1 MLPTNNNHRL
11 ISNSF
16 STYSID
22 TSRAYENY
30 LTHWTEWKNNRI
42 QEEQRDIAFQRLVSC
57 LQNQETNLDLS
68 ELGLT
73 TLPEIPPGI
82 KSINISKN
90 NLSLI
95 SPLPASLT
103 QLNVSYNRLI
113 ELPALPQGLKL
124 LNASHNQLITLPTL
138 PISLKE
144 LHVSNNQL
152 CSLPVLPELLE
163 TLDVSCNGLAVLP
176 PLPFSL
182 QEISAIGNLLS
193 ELPPLPHNIH
203 SIWAIDNMLTDIPY
217 LPENL
222 RNGYFDINQISHIP
236 ESILNLRNECS
247 IDISDNP
254 LSSHALQSLQRL
266 TSSPDY
272 HGPQIYFSMSDGQQ
286 NTLHRPLADAVTAW
300 FPENKQS
307 DVSQIWHAFEHEEHA
322 NTFSAFLDRL
332 SDTVSARNT
341 SGFREQVAAWLEK
354 LSASAELR
362 QQSFAVAADA
372 TESCEDRVALTW
384 NNLRKTLL
392 VHQASE
398 GLFDNDTGALLSLGR
413 EMFRLEILEDIA
425 RDKVRTL
432 HFVDEIEVYLA
443 FQTMLAEKLQLST
456 AVKEMRFYG
465 VSGVTANDLRTAEA
479 MVRSREEN
487 EFKDW
492 FSLWG
497 PWHAVLKRTE
507 ADRWALA
514 EEQKYEMLENEYPQ
528 RVADRLKASGLSGD
542 ADAEREAGAQV
553 MRETE
558 QQIYR
563 QLTDEVLALRLPENG
578 SQLHHS

>member
-1 MLPTNNNHRL
+1 MLPINNNFSL
-11 ISNSF
+11 PQNSF
-16 STYSID
+16 YNTISGTYADYFSAWD
-22 TSRAYENY
+22 KWEKQALPGEERDEAVSRLKEC
-30 LTHWTEWKNNRI
+30 LINNSD
-42 QEEQRDIAFQRLVSC
+42 ELRLDR
-57 LQNQETNLDLS
+57 L
-68 ELGLT
+68 
-73 TLPEIPPGI
+73 
-82 KSINISKN
+82 
-90 NLSLI
+90 NLSSL
-95 SPLPASLT
+95 PDNLPAQITL
-103 QLNVSYNRLI
+103 LNVSYNQLTNLP
-113 ELPALPQGLKL
+113 ELPVTLKKLYSASNKLSELPVLPPALESLQVQHNELENLPALPDSL
-124 LNASHNQLITLPTL
+124 LTMN
-138 PISLKE
+138 ISYNE
-144 LHVSNNQL
+144 IV
-152 CSLPVLPELLE
+152 SLPSLPQALK
-163 TLDVSCNGLAVLP
+163 
-176 PLPFSL
+176 
-182 QEISAIGNLLS
+182 NLRATRNFLT
-193 ELPPLPHNIH
+193 ELPAFSEGNNPVVR
-203 SIWAIDNMLTDIPY
+203 
-217 LPENL
+217 E
-222 RNGYFDINQISHIP
+222 YFFDRNQISHIP

-247 IDISDNP
+247 IHISDNP
-254 LSSHALQSLQRL
+254 LSSHALQALQRL

-272 HGPQIYFSMSDGQQ
+272 HGPRIYFSMSDGQQ

-307 DVSQIWHAFEHEEHA
+307 DVSQTWHAFEHEEHA

-479 MVRSREEN
+479 TVRSREEN
-487 EFKDW
+487 EFTDW

-507 ADRWALA
+507 ADRWAQA
-514 EEQKYEMLENEYPQ
+514 EEQKYEMLENEYSQ

-563 QLTDEVLALRLPENG
+563 QLTDEVLALRLSENG

>member
-1 MLPTNNNHRL
+1 MLPINNNFSL
-11 ISNSF
+11 PQNSF
-16 STYSID
+16 YNTISGTYADYFSAWD
-22 TSRAYENY
+22 KWEKQALPGEERDEAVSRLKEC
-30 LTHWTEWKNNRI
+30 LINNSD
-42 QEEQRDIAFQRLVSC
+42 ELRLDR
-57 LQNQETNLDLS
+57 L
-68 ELGLT
+68 
-73 TLPEIPPGI
+73 
-82 KSINISKN
+82 
-90 NLSLI
+90 NLSSL
-95 SPLPASLT
+95 PDNLPAQITL
-103 QLNVSYNRLI
+103 LNVSYNQLTNLP
-113 ELPALPQGLKL
+113 ELPVTLKKLYSASNKLSELPVLPPALESLQVQHNELENLPALPDSL
-124 LNASHNQLITLPTL
+124 LTMN
-138 PISLKE
+138 ISYNE
-144 LHVSNNQL
+144 IV
-152 CSLPVLPELLE
+152 SLPSLPQALK
-163 TLDVSCNGLAVLP
+163 
-176 PLPFSL
+176 
-182 QEISAIGNLLS
+182 NLRATRNFLT
-193 ELPPLPHNIH
+193 ELPAFSEGNNPVVR
-203 SIWAIDNMLTDIPY
+203 
-217 LPENL
+217 E
-222 RNGYFDINQISHIP
+222 YFFDRNQISHIP

-247 IDISDNP
+247 IHISDNP
-254 LSSHALQSLQRL
+254 LSSHALQALQRL

-272 HGPQIYFSMSDGQQ
+272 HGPRIYFSMSDGQQ

-487 EFKDW
+487 EFTDW

-507 ADRWALA
+507 ADRWAQA
-514 EEQKYEMLENEYPQ
+514 EEQKYEMLENEYSQ

-563 QLTDEVLALRLPENG
+563 QLTDEVLALRLSENG
-578 SQLHHS
+578 SNHIA

>member
-1 MLPTNNNHRL
+1 MLPINNNFSL
-11 ISNSF
+11 PQNSF
-16 STYSID
+16 YNTISGTYADYFSAWD
-22 TSRAYENY
+22 KWEKQALPGEERDEAVSRLKEC
-30 LTHWTEWKNNRI
+30 LINNSD
-42 QEEQRDIAFQRLVSC
+42 ELRLDR
-57 LQNQETNLDLS
+57 L
-68 ELGLT
+68 
-73 TLPEIPPGI
+73 
-82 KSINISKN
+82 
-90 NLSLI
+90 NLSSL
-95 SPLPASLT
+95 PDNLPAQITL
-103 QLNVSYNRLI
+103 LNVSYNQLTNLP
-113 ELPALPQGLKL
+113 ELPVTLKKLYSASNKLSELPVLPPALESLQVQHNELENLPALPDSL
-124 LNASHNQLITLPTL
+124 LTMN
-138 PISLKE
+138 ISYNE
-144 LHVSNNQL
+144 IV
-152 CSLPVLPELLE
+152 SLPSLPQALK
-163 TLDVSCNGLAVLP
+163 
-176 PLPFSL
+176 
-182 QEISAIGNLLS
+182 NLRATRNFLT
-193 ELPPLPHNIH
+193 ELPAFSEGNNPVVR
-203 SIWAIDNMLTDIPY
+203 
-217 LPENL
+217 E
-222 RNGYFDINQISHIP
+222 YFFDRNQISHIP

-247 IDISDNP
+247 IHISDNP
-254 LSSHALQSLQRL
+254 LSSHALQALQRL

-507 ADRWALA
+507 ADRWAQA

-563 QLTDEVLALRLPENG
+563 QLTDEVLALRLSENG

>member
-1 MLPTNNNHRL
+1 MLPINNNFSL
-11 ISNSF
+11 PQNSF
-16 STYSID
+16 YNTISGTYADYFSAWD
-22 TSRAYENY
+22 KWEKQALPGEERDEAVSRLKEC
-30 LTHWTEWKNNRI
+30 LINNSD
-42 QEEQRDIAFQRLVSC
+42 ELRLDR
-57 LQNQETNLDLS
+57 L
-68 ELGLT
+68 
-73 TLPEIPPGI
+73 
-82 KSINISKN
+82 
-90 NLSLI
+90 NLSSL
-95 SPLPASLT
+95 PDNLPAQITL
-103 QLNVSYNRLI
+103 LNVSYNQLTNLP
-113 ELPALPQGLKL
+113 ELPVTLKKLYSASNKLSELPVLPPALESLQVQHNELENLPALPDSL
-124 LNASHNQLITLPTL
+124 LTMN
-138 PISLKE
+138 ISYNE
-144 LHVSNNQL
+144 IV
-152 CSLPVLPELLE
+152 SLPSLPQALK
-163 TLDVSCNGLAVLP
+163 
-176 PLPFSL
+176 
-182 QEISAIGNLLS
+182 NLRATRNFLT
-193 ELPPLPHNIH
+193 ELPAFSEGNNPVVR
-203 SIWAIDNMLTDIPY
+203 
-217 LPENL
+217 E
-222 RNGYFDINQISHIP
+222 YFFDRNQISHIP

-247 IDISDNP
+247 IHISDNP
-254 LSSHALQSLQRL
+254 LSSHALQALQRL

-272 HGPQIYFSMSDGQQ
+272 HGPRIYFSMSDGQQ

-443 FQTMLAEKLQLST
+443 FQTMLAEKLQLFT

-479 MVRSREEN
+479 TVRSREEN
-487 EFKDW
+487 EFTDW

>member
-1 MLPTNNNHRL
+1 MNNNFSL
-11 ISNSF
+11 PQNSF
-16 STYSID
+16 YNTISGTYADYFSAWD
-22 TSRAYENY
+22 KWEKQALPGEERDEAVSRLKEC
-30 LTHWTEWKNNRI
+30 LINNSD
-42 QEEQRDIAFQRLVSC
+42 ELRLDR
-57 LQNQETNLDLS
+57 L
-68 ELGLT
+68 
-73 TLPEIPPGI
+73 
-82 KSINISKN
+82 
-90 NLSLI
+90 NLSSL
-95 SPLPASLT
+95 PDNLPAQITL
-103 QLNVSYNRLI
+103 LNVSYNQLTNLP
-113 ELPALPQGLKL
+113 ELPVTLKKLYSASNKLSELPVLPPALESLQVQHNELENLPALPDSL
-124 LNASHNQLITLPTL
+124 LTMN
-138 PISLKE
+138 ISYNE
-144 LHVSNNQL
+144 IV
-152 CSLPVLPELLE
+152 SLPSLPQALK
-163 TLDVSCNGLAVLP
+163 
-176 PLPFSL
+176 
-182 QEISAIGNLLS
+182 NLRATRNFLT
-193 ELPPLPHNIH
+193 ELPAFSEGNNPVVR
-203 SIWAIDNMLTDIPY
+203 
-217 LPENL
+217 E
-222 RNGYFDINQISHIP
+222 YFFDRNQISHIP

-247 IDISDNP
+247 IHISDNP

-487 EFKDW
+487 EFTDW

-507 ADRWALA
+507 ADRWAQA
-514 EEQKYEMLENEYPQ
+514 EEQKYEMLENEYSQ
-528 RVADRLKASGLSGD
+528 RVADRLKA
-542 ADAEREAGAQV
+542 
-553 MRETE
+553 
-558 QQIYR
+558 
-563 QLTDEVLALRLPENG
+563 
-578 SQLHHS
+578 

>member
-1 MLPTNNNHRL
+1 MLPINNNFSL
-11 ISNSF
+11 PQNSF
-16 STYSID
+16 YNTISGTYADYFSAWD
-22 TSRAYENY
+22 KWEKQALPGEERDEAVSRLKEC
-30 LTHWTEWKNNRI
+30 LINNSD
-42 QEEQRDIAFQRLVSC
+42 ELRLDR
-57 LQNQETNLDLS
+57 L
-68 ELGLT
+68 
-73 TLPEIPPGI
+73 
-82 KSINISKN
+82 
-90 NLSLI
+90 NLSSL
-95 SPLPASLT
+95 PDNLPAQITL
-103 QLNVSYNRLI
+103 LNVSYNQLTNLP
-113 ELPALPQGLKL
+113 ELPVTLKKLYSASNKLSELPVLPPALESLQVQHNELENLPALPDSL
-124 LNASHNQLITLPTL
+124 LTMN
-138 PISLKE
+138 ISYNE
-144 LHVSNNQL
+144 IV
-152 CSLPVLPELLE
+152 SLPSLPQALK
-163 TLDVSCNGLAVLP
+163 
-176 PLPFSL
+176 
-182 QEISAIGNLLS
+182 NLRATRNFLT
-193 ELPPLPHNIH
+193 ELPAFSEGNNPVVR
-203 SIWAIDNMLTDIPY
+203 
-217 LPENL
+217 E
-222 RNGYFDINQISHIP
+222 YFFDRNQISHIP

-247 IDISDNP
+247 IHISDNP
-254 LSSHALQSLQRL
+254 LSSHALQALQRL

-354 LSASAELR
+354 LSTSAELR

>member
-1 MLPTNNNHRL
+1 MLPINNNFSL
-11 ISNSF
+11 PQNSF
-16 STYSID
+16 YNTISGTYADYFSAWD
-22 TSRAYENY
+22 KWEKQALPGEERDEAVSRLKEC
-30 LTHWTEWKNNRI
+30 LINNSD
-42 QEEQRDIAFQRLVSC
+42 ELRLDR
-57 LQNQETNLDLS
+57 L
-68 ELGLT
+68 
-73 TLPEIPPGI
+73 
-82 KSINISKN
+82 
-90 NLSLI
+90 NLSSL
-95 SPLPASLT
+95 PDNLPAQITL
-103 QLNVSYNRLI
+103 LNVSYNQLTNLP
-113 ELPALPQGLKL
+113 ELPVTLKKLYSASNKLSELPVLPPALESLQVQHNELENLPALPDSL
-124 LNASHNQLITLPTL
+124 LTMN
-138 PISLKE
+138 ISYNE
-144 LHVSNNQL
+144 IV
-152 CSLPVLPELLE
+152 SLPSLPQALKNLR
-163 TLDVSCNGLAVLP
+163 
-176 PLPFSL
+176 
-182 QEISAIGNLLS
+182 AIRNFLT
-193 ELPPLPHNIH
+193 ELPAFSEGNNPVVR
-203 SIWAIDNMLTDIPY
+203 
-217 LPENL
+217 E
-222 RNGYFDINQISHIP
+222 YFFDRNQISHIP

-247 IDISDNP
+247 IHISDNP
-254 LSSHALQSLQRL
+254 LSSHALQALQRL

-272 HGPQIYFSMSDGQQ
+272 HGPRIYFSMSDGQQ

-507 ADRWALA
+507 ADRWAQA

-558 QQIYR
+558 QLIYR
-563 QLTDEVLALRLPENG
+563 QLTDEVLALRLSENG

>member
-1 MLPTNNNHRL
+1 MLPINNNFSL
-11 ISNSF
+11 PQNSF
-16 STYSID
+16 YNTISGTYADYFSAWD
-22 TSRAYENY
+22 KWEKQALPGEERDEAVSRLKEC
-30 LTHWTEWKNNRI
+30 LINNSD
-42 QEEQRDIAFQRLVSC
+42 ELRLDR
-57 LQNQETNLDLS
+57 L
-68 ELGLT
+68 
-73 TLPEIPPGI
+73 
-82 KSINISKN
+82 
-90 NLSLI
+90 NLSSL
-95 SPLPASLT
+95 PDNLPAQITL
-103 QLNVSYNRLI
+103 LNVSYNQLTNLP
-113 ELPALPQGLKL
+113 ELPVTLKKLYSASNKLSELPVLPPALESLQVQHNELENLPALPDSL
-124 LNASHNQLITLPTL
+124 LTMN
-138 PISLKE
+138 ISYNE
-144 LHVSNNQL
+144 IV
-152 CSLPVLPELLE
+152 SLPSLPQALK
-163 TLDVSCNGLAVLP
+163 
-176 PLPFSL
+176 
-182 QEISAIGNLLS
+182 NLRATRNFLT
-193 ELPPLPHNIH
+193 ELPAFSEGNNPVVR
-203 SIWAIDNMLTDIPY
+203 
-217 LPENL
+217 E
-222 RNGYFDINQISHIP
+222 YFFDRNQISHIP

-247 IDISDNP
+247 IHISDNP
-254 LSSHALQSLQRL
+254 LSSHALQALQRL

-272 HGPQIYFSMSDGQQ
+272 HGPRIYFSMSDGQQ

-487 EFKDW
+487 EFTDW

-563 QLTDEVLALRLPENG
+563 QLTDEVLALRLSENG

>member
-1 MLPTNNNHRL
+1 MKPINNHSFFRSLCGLSCISRL
-11 ISNSF
+11 SVEEQCTRDYHRIWDDWAREG
-16 STYSID
+16 T
-22 TSRAYENY
+22 T
-30 LTHWTEWKNNRI
+30 TENRI
-42 QEEQRDIAFQRLVSC
+42 QAVRLLKIC
-57 LQNQETNLDLS
+57 LDTREPVL
-68 ELGLT
+68 
-73 TLPEIPPGI
+73 
-82 KSINISKN
+82 
-90 NLSLI
+90 NLSLLKLRSLPPLPLHI
-95 SPLPASLT
+95 RELNISNNELISLPENSPLLT
-103 QLNVSYNRLI
+103 ELHVNGNNLNI
-113 ELPALPQGLKL
+113 
-124 LNASHNQLITLPTL
+124 LPTL
-138 PISLKE
+138 PSQLIKLNISFNRNLSC
-144 LHVSNNQL
+144 LP
-152 CSLPVLPELLE
+152 SLPPYLQSLSARFNSLETLPELPSTLTILRIEGNRLTVLPELPHRLQE
-163 TLDVSCNGLAVLP
+163 LFVSGNRLQELPEFPQSLKYLKVGENQLRRLSRLPQELLALDVSN
-176 PLPFSL
+176 
-182 QEISAIGNLLS
+182 NLLTS
-193 ELPPLPHNIH
+193 
-203 SIWAIDNMLTDIPY
+203 
-217 LPENL
+217 LPENIITL
-222 RNGYFDINQISHIP
+222 PICTNVNISG
-236 ESILNLRNECS
+236 
-247 IDISDNP
+247 NP
-254 LSSHALQSLQRL
+254 LSTHVLQSLQRL

-272 HGPQIYFSMSDGQQ
+272 HGPRIYFSMSDGQQ

-487 EFKDW
+487 EFTDW

-507 ADRWALA
+507 ADRWA
-514 EEQKYEMLENEYPQ
+514 Q
-528 RVADRLKASGLSGD
+528 
-542 ADAEREAGAQV
+542 
-553 MRETE
+553 
-558 QQIYR
+558 
-563 QLTDEVLALRLPENG
+563 
-578 SQLHHS
+578 

>member
-1 MLPTNNNHRL
+1 MLPINNNFSL
-11 ISNSF
+11 SQNSF
-16 STYSID
+16 YNTISGTYADYFSAWD
-22 TSRAYENY
+22 KWEKQALPGEERDEAVSRLKEC
-30 LTHWTEWKNNRI
+30 LINNSD
-42 QEEQRDIAFQRLVSC
+42 ELRLDR
-57 LQNQETNLDLS
+57 L
-68 ELGLT
+68 
-73 TLPEIPPGI
+73 
-82 KSINISKN
+82 
-90 NLSLI
+90 NLSSL
-95 SPLPASLT
+95 PDNLPAQITL
-103 QLNVSYNRLI
+103 LNVSYNQLTNLP
-113 ELPALPQGLKL
+113 ELPVTLKKLYSASNKLSELPVLPPALESLQVQHNELENLPALPDSL
-124 LNASHNQLITLPTL
+124 LTMN
-138 PISLKE
+138 ISYNE
-144 LHVSNNQL
+144 IV
-152 CSLPVLPELLE
+152 SLPSLPQALK
-163 TLDVSCNGLAVLP
+163 
-176 PLPFSL
+176 
-182 QEISAIGNLLS
+182 NLRATRNFLT
-193 ELPPLPHNIH
+193 ELPAFSEGNNPVVR
-203 SIWAIDNMLTDIPY
+203 
-217 LPENL
+217 E
-222 RNGYFDINQISHIP
+222 YFFDRNQISHIP

-247 IDISDNP
+247 IHISDNP
-254 LSSHALQSLQRL
+254 LSSHALQALQRL

-272 HGPQIYFSMSDGQQ
+272 HGPRIYFSMSDGQQ

-487 EFKDW
+487 EFTDW

-563 QLTDEVLALRLPENG
+563 QLTDEVLALRLSENG

>member
-1 MLPTNNNHRL
+1 MLPINNNFSL
-11 ISNSF
+11 PQNSF
-16 STYSID
+16 YNTISGTYADYFSAWD
-22 TSRAYENY
+22 KWEKQALPGEERDEAVSRLKEC
-30 LTHWTEWKNNRI
+30 LINNSD
-42 QEEQRDIAFQRLVSC
+42 ELRLDR
-57 LQNQETNLDLS
+57 L
-68 ELGLT
+68 
-73 TLPEIPPGI
+73 
-82 KSINISKN
+82 
-90 NLSLI
+90 NLSSL
-95 SPLPASLT
+95 PDNLPAQITL
-103 QLNVSYNRLI
+103 LNVSYNQLTNLP
-113 ELPALPQGLKL
+113 ELPVTLKKLYSASNKLSELPVLPPALESLQVQHNELENLPALPDSL
-124 LNASHNQLITLPTL
+124 LTMN
-138 PISLKE
+138 ISYNE
-144 LHVSNNQL
+144 IV
-152 CSLPVLPELLE
+152 SLPSLPQALK
-163 TLDVSCNGLAVLP
+163 
-176 PLPFSL
+176 
-182 QEISAIGNLLS
+182 NLRATRNFLT
-193 ELPPLPHNIH
+193 ELPAFSEGNNPVVR
-203 SIWAIDNMLTDIPY
+203 
-217 LPENL
+217 E
-222 RNGYFDINQISHIP
+222 YFFDRNQISHIP

-247 IDISDNP
+247 IHISDNP
-254 LSSHALQSLQRL
+254 LSSHALPALQRL

-272 HGPQIYFSMSDGQQ
+272 HGPRIYFSMSDGQQ

-487 EFKDW
+487 EFTDW

-507 ADRWALA
+507 ADRWAQA

>member
-1 MLPTNNNHRL
+1 MLPINNNFSL
-11 ISNSF
+11 PQNSF
-16 STYSID
+16 YNTISGTYADYFSAWD
-22 TSRAYENY
+22 KWEKQALPGEERDEAVSRLKEC
-30 LTHWTEWKNNRI
+30 LINNSD
-42 QEEQRDIAFQRLVSC
+42 ELRLDR
-57 LQNQETNLDLS
+57 L
-68 ELGLT
+68 
-73 TLPEIPPGI
+73 
-82 KSINISKN
+82 
-90 NLSLI
+90 NLSSL
-95 SPLPASLT
+95 PDNLPAQITL
-103 QLNVSYNRLI
+103 LNVSYNQLTNLP
-113 ELPALPQGLKL
+113 ELPVTLKKLYSASNKLSELPVLPPALESLQVQHNELENLPALPDSL
-124 LNASHNQLITLPTL
+124 LTMN
-138 PISLKE
+138 ISYNE
-144 LHVSNNQL
+144 IV
-152 CSLPVLPELLE
+152 SLPSLPQALK
-163 TLDVSCNGLAVLP
+163 
-176 PLPFSL
+176 
-182 QEISAIGNLLS
+182 NLRATRNFLT
-193 ELPPLPHNIH
+193 ELPAFSEGNNPVVR
-203 SIWAIDNMLTDIPY
+203 
-217 LPENL
+217 E
-222 RNGYFDINQISHIP
+222 YFFDRNQISHIP

-247 IDISDNP
+247 IHISDNP
-254 LSSHALQSLQRL
+254 LSSHALQALQRL

-507 ADRWALA
+507 ADRWAQA
-514 EEQKYEMLENEYPQ
+514 EEQKYEMLENEYSQ

-563 QLTDEVLALRLPENG
+563 QLTDEVLALRLSENG

>member
-1 MLPTNNNHRL
+1 MLPINNNFSL
-11 ISNSF
+11 PQNSF
-16 STYSID
+16 YNTISGTYADYFSAWD
-22 TSRAYENY
+22 KWEKQALPGEERDEAVSRLKEC
-30 LTHWTEWKNNRI
+30 LINNSD
-42 QEEQRDIAFQRLVSC
+42 ELRLDR
-57 LQNQETNLDLS
+57 L
-68 ELGLT
+68 
-73 TLPEIPPGI
+73 
-82 KSINISKN
+82 
-90 NLSLI
+90 NLSSL
-95 SPLPASLT
+95 PDNLPAQITL
-103 QLNVSYNRLI
+103 LNVSYNQLTNLP
-113 ELPALPQGLKL
+113 ELPVTLKKLYSASNKLSELPVLPPALESLQVQHNELENLPALPDSL
-124 LNASHNQLITLPTL
+124 LTMN
-138 PISLKE
+138 ISYNE
-144 LHVSNNQL
+144 IV
-152 CSLPVLPELLE
+152 SLPSLPQALK
-163 TLDVSCNGLAVLP
+163 
-176 PLPFSL
+176 
-182 QEISAIGNLLS
+182 NLRATRNFLT
-193 ELPPLPHNIH
+193 ELPAFSEGNNPVVR
-203 SIWAIDNMLTDIPY
+203 
-217 LPENL
+217 E
-222 RNGYFDINQISHIP
+222 YFFDRNQISHIP

-247 IDISDNP
+247 IHISDNP
-254 LSSHALQSLQRL
+254 LSSHALQALQRL

-332 SDTVSARNT
+332 SDTISARNT

-487 EFKDW
+487 EFTDW

-507 ADRWALA
+507 ADRWVQA

-563 QLTDEVLALRLPENG
+563 QLTDEVLALRLSENG
-578 SQLHHS
+578 SRLHHS

>member
-1 MLPTNNNHRL
+1 MLPINNNFSL
-11 ISNSF
+11 PQNSF
-16 STYSID
+16 YNTISGTYADYFSAWD
-22 TSRAYENY
+22 KWEKQALPGEERDEAVSRLKEC
-30 LTHWTEWKNNRI
+30 LINNSD
-42 QEEQRDIAFQRLVSC
+42 ELRLDR
-57 LQNQETNLDLS
+57 L
-68 ELGLT
+68 
-73 TLPEIPPGI
+73 
-82 KSINISKN
+82 
-90 NLSLI
+90 NLSSL
-95 SPLPASLT
+95 PDNLPAQITL
-103 QLNVSYNRLI
+103 LNVSYNQLTNLP
-113 ELPALPQGLKL
+113 ELPVTLKKLYSASNKLSELPVLPPALESLQVQHNELENLPALPDSL
-124 LNASHNQLITLPTL
+124 LTMN
-138 PISLKE
+138 ISYNE
-144 LHVSNNQL
+144 IV
-152 CSLPVLPELLE
+152 SLPSLPQALK
-163 TLDVSCNGLAVLP
+163 
-176 PLPFSL
+176 
-182 QEISAIGNLLS
+182 NLRATRNFLT
-193 ELPPLPHNIH
+193 ELPAFSEGNNPVVR
-203 SIWAIDNMLTDIPY
+203 
-217 LPENL
+217 E
-222 RNGYFDINQISHIP
+222 YFFDRNQISHIP

-247 IDISDNP
+247 IHISDNP
-254 LSSHALQSLQRL
+254 LSSHALQALQRL

-507 ADRWALA
+507 ADRWAQA

-542 ADAEREAGAQV
+542 TDAEREAGAQV

-563 QLTDEVLALRLPENG
+563 QLTDEVLALRLSENG

>member
-1 MLPTNNNHRL
+1 MLPINNNFSL
-11 ISNSF
+11 PQNSF
-16 STYSID
+16 YNTISGTYADYFSAWD
-22 TSRAYENY
+22 KWEKQALPGEERDEAVSRLKEC
-30 LTHWTEWKNNRI
+30 LINNSD
-42 QEEQRDIAFQRLVSC
+42 ELRLDR
-57 LQNQETNLDLS
+57 L
-68 ELGLT
+68 
-73 TLPEIPPGI
+73 
-82 KSINISKN
+82 
-90 NLSLI
+90 NLSSL
-95 SPLPASLT
+95 PDNLPAQITL
-103 QLNVSYNRLI
+103 LNVSYNQLTNLP
-113 ELPALPQGLKL
+113 ELPVTLKKLYSASNKLSELPVLPPALESLQVQHNELENLPALPDSL
-124 LNASHNQLITLPTL
+124 LTMN
-138 PISLKE
+138 ISYNE
-144 LHVSNNQL
+144 IV
-152 CSLPVLPELLE
+152 SLPSLPQALK
-163 TLDVSCNGLAVLP
+163 
-176 PLPFSL
+176 
-182 QEISAIGNLLS
+182 NLRATRNFLT
-193 ELPPLPHNIH
+193 ELPAFSEGNNPVVR
-203 SIWAIDNMLTDIPY
+203 
-217 LPENL
+217 E
-222 RNGYFDINQISHIP
+222 YFFDRNQISHIP

-247 IDISDNP
+247 IHISDNP
-254 LSSHALQSLQRL
+254 LSSHALQALQRL

-272 HGPQIYFSMSDGQQ
+272 HGPRIYFSMSDGQQ

-542 ADAEREAGAQV
+542 TDAEREAGAQV

-563 QLTDEVLALRLPENG
+563 QLTDEVLALRLSENG

>member
-1 MLPTNNNHRL
+1 MLPINNNFSL
-11 ISNSF
+11 PQNSF
-16 STYSID
+16 YNTISGTYADYFSAWD
-22 TSRAYENY
+22 KWEKQALPGEERDEAVSRLKEC
-30 LTHWTEWKNNRI
+30 LINNSD
-42 QEEQRDIAFQRLVSC
+42 ELRLDR
-57 LQNQETNLDLS
+57 L
-68 ELGLT
+68 
-73 TLPEIPPGI
+73 
-82 KSINISKN
+82 
-90 NLSLI
+90 NLSSL
-95 SPLPASLT
+95 PDNLPAQITL
-103 QLNVSYNRLI
+103 LNVSYNQLTNLP
-113 ELPALPQGLKL
+113 ELPVTLKKLYSASNKLSELPVLPPALESLQVQHNELENLPALPDSL
-124 LNASHNQLITLPTL
+124 LTMN
-138 PISLKE
+138 ISYNE
-144 LHVSNNQL
+144 IV
-152 CSLPVLPELLE
+152 SLPSLPQALK
-163 TLDVSCNGLAVLP
+163 
-176 PLPFSL
+176 
-182 QEISAIGNLLS
+182 NLRATRNFLT
-193 ELPPLPHNIH
+193 ELPAFSEGNNPVVR
-203 SIWAIDNMLTDIPY
+203 
-217 LPENL
+217 E
-222 RNGYFDINQISHIP
+222 YFFDRNQISHIP

-247 IDISDNP
+247 IHISDNP
-254 LSSHALQSLQRL
+254 LSSHALQALQRL

-272 HGPQIYFSMSDGQQ
+272 HGPRIYFSMSDGQQ

-487 EFKDW
+487 EFTDW

-507 ADRWALA
+507 ADRWAQA

-563 QLTDEVLALRLPENG
+563 QLTDEVLALRLFENG

>member
-1 MLPTNNNHRL
+1 MLPINNNFSL
-11 ISNSF
+11 PQNSF
-16 STYSID
+16 YNTISGTYADYFSAWD
-22 TSRAYENY
+22 KWEKQALPGEERDEAVSRLKEC
-30 LTHWTEWKNNRI
+30 LINNSD
-42 QEEQRDIAFQRLVSC
+42 ELRLDR
-57 LQNQETNLDLS
+57 L
-68 ELGLT
+68 
-73 TLPEIPPGI
+73 
-82 KSINISKN
+82 
-90 NLSLI
+90 NLSSL
-95 SPLPASLT
+95 PDNLPAQITL
-103 QLNVSYNRLI
+103 LNVSYNQLTNLP
-113 ELPALPQGLKL
+113 ELPVTLKKLYSASNKLSELPVLPPALESLQVQHNELENLPALPDSL
-124 LNASHNQLITLPTL
+124 LTMN
-138 PISLKE
+138 ISYNE
-144 LHVSNNQL
+144 IV
-152 CSLPVLPELLE
+152 SLPSLPQALK
-163 TLDVSCNGLAVLP
+163 
-176 PLPFSL
+176 
-182 QEISAIGNLLS
+182 NLRATRNFLT
-193 ELPPLPHNIH
+193 ELPAFSEGNNPVVR
-203 SIWAIDNMLTDIPY
+203 
-217 LPENL
+217 E
-222 RNGYFDINQISHIP
+222 YFFDRNQISHIP

-247 IDISDNP
+247 IHISDNP
-254 LSSHALQSLQRL
+254 LSSHALQALQRL

-272 HGPQIYFSMSDGQQ
+272 HGPRIYFSMSDGQQ

-479 MVRSREEN
+479 TVRSREEN
-487 EFKDW
+487 EFTDW

-507 ADRWALA
+507 ADRWAQA

-563 QLTDEVLALRLPENG
+563 QLTDEVLALRLSENG

>member
-1 MLPTNNNHRL
+1 MLPINNNFSL
-11 ISNSF
+11 PQNSF
-16 STYSID
+16 YNTISGTYADYFSAWD
-22 TSRAYENY
+22 KWEKQALPGEERDEAVSRLKEC
-30 LTHWTEWKNNRI
+30 LINNSD
-42 QEEQRDIAFQRLVSC
+42 ELRLDR
-57 LQNQETNLDLS
+57 L
-68 ELGLT
+68 
-73 TLPEIPPGI
+73 
-82 KSINISKN
+82 
-90 NLSLI
+90 NLSSL
-95 SPLPASLT
+95 PDNLPAQITL
-103 QLNVSYNRLI
+103 LNVSYNQLTNLP
-113 ELPALPQGLKL
+113 ELPVTLKKLYSASNKLSELPVLPPALESLQVQHNELENLPALPDSL
-124 LNASHNQLITLPTL
+124 LTMN
-138 PISLKE
+138 ISYNE
-144 LHVSNNQL
+144 IV
-152 CSLPVLPELLE
+152 SLPSLPQALK
-163 TLDVSCNGLAVLP
+163 
-176 PLPFSL
+176 
-182 QEISAIGNLLS
+182 NLRATRNFLT
-193 ELPPLPHNIH
+193 ELPAFSEGNNPVVR
-203 SIWAIDNMLTDIPY
+203 
-217 LPENL
+217 E
-222 RNGYFDINQISHIP
+222 YFFDRNQISHIP

-247 IDISDNP
+247 IHISDNP
-254 LSSHALQSLQRL
+254 LSSHALQALQRL

-272 HGPQIYFSMSDGQQ
+272 HGPRIYFSMSDGQQ

-307 DVSQIWHAFEHEEHA
+307 NVSQIWHAFEHEEHA

-487 EFKDW
+487 EFTDW

-507 ADRWALA
+507 ADRWAQA
-514 EEQKYEMLENEYPQ
+514 EEQKYEMLENEYSQ

-563 QLTDEVLALRLPENG
+563 QLTDEVLALRLSENG
-578 SQLHHS
+578 SRLHHS

>member
-1 MLPTNNNHRL
+1 MKPAHNPSFFRSFCGLGCISRL
-11 ISNSF
+11 SV
-16 STYSID
+16 
-22 TSRAYENY
+22 
-30 LTHWTEWKNNRI
+30 
-42 QEEQRDIAFQRLVSC
+42 EEQNITDYHRIWDNWAKEGAATEDRTQAVRLLKICLAFQEPAL
-57 LQNQETNLDLS
+57 
-68 ELGLT
+68 
-73 TLPEIPPGI
+73 
-82 KSINISKN
+82 
-90 NLSLI
+90 NLSLLRLRSLPYLPPHIQELNI
-95 SPLPASLT
+95 SSNELRSLPELPPSLT
-103 QLNVSYNRLI
+103 VLKASDNRLSR
-113 ELPALPQGLKL
+113 LPALPPHLVALDVSLNRVLTCLPSLPSSLQSLSAL
-124 LNASHNQLITLPTL
+124 LNSLETLPDL
-138 PISLKE
+138 PPALQKLS
-144 LHVSNNQL
+144 VGNNQL
-152 CSLPVLPELLE
+152 TALPELPCE
-163 TLDVSCNGLAVLP
+163 
-176 PLPFSL
+176 L
-182 QEISAIGNLLS
+182 QELSAFDNRLQ
-193 ELPPLPHNIH
+193 ELPPLPQNLRLLNVGENQLHR
-203 SIWAIDNMLTDIPY
+203 
-217 LPENL
+217 LPELPQRLQSLYIPNNQLNTLPDSIMNL
-222 RNGYFDINQISHIP
+222 HIYADVN
-236 ESILNLRNECS
+236 IYN
-247 IDISDNP
+247 NP
-254 LSSHALQSLQRL
+254 LSTRTLQALQRL

-272 HGPQIYFSMSDGQQ
+272 HGPRIYFSMSDGQQ

-487 EFKDW
+487 
-492 FSLWG
+492 
-497 PWHAVLKRTE
+497 
-507 ADRWALA
+507 
-514 EEQKYEMLENEYPQ
+514 
-528 RVADRLKASGLSGD
+528 
-542 ADAEREAGAQV
+542 
-553 MRETE
+553 
-558 QQIYR
+558 
-563 QLTDEVLALRLPENG
+563 
-578 SQLHHS
+578 

>member
-1 MLPTNNNHRL
+1 MLPVNNPPLSTGNV
-11 ISNSF
+11 SF
-16 STYSID
+16 YRTTSID
-22 TSRAYENY
+22 NVHNNY
-30 LTHWTEWKNNRI
+30 LSEWVEWTKNSISGENR
-42 QEEQRDIAFQRLVSC
+42 ETAFTRLQLC
-57 LQNQETNLDLS
+57 LENSETSLDLS
-68 ELGLT
+68 CLGLRS
-73 TLPEIPPGI
+73 LPRLPDNLDEI
-82 KSINISKN
+82 N
-90 NLSLI
+90 
-95 SPLPASLT
+95 
-103 QLNVSYNRLI
+103 
-113 ELPALPQGLKL
+113 
-124 LNASHNQLITLPTL
+124 
-138 PISLKE
+138 
-144 LHVSNNQL
+144 VSNNQL
-152 CSLPVLPELLE
+152 SMLPELPRALKELNASSNQLSALPELPVSLE
-163 TLDVSCNGLAVLP
+163 YINVSDNHLFALPELPASLEYINVSDNHLSVLP
-176 PLPFSL
+176 RLPMSL
-182 QEISAIGNLLS
+182 ELLDAARNAL
-193 ELPPLPHNIH
+193 EV
-203 SIWAIDNMLTDIPY
+203 IPDF
-217 LPENL
+217 PERDDHIIRIFWL
-222 RNGYFDINQISHIP
+222 NQNRITAIP
-236 ESILNLRNECS
+236 ESILGLSSDSVVNLRENQ
-247 IDISDNP
+247 
-254 LSSHALQSLQRL
+254 LSPRIMQTLLQQ
-266 TSSPDY
+266 TAQPDY

>member
-1 MLPTNNNHRL
+1 MLPINNNFSL
-11 ISNSF
+11 PQNSF
-16 STYSID
+16 YNTISGTYADYFSAWD
-22 TSRAYENY
+22 KWEKQALPGEERDEAVSRLKEC
-30 LTHWTEWKNNRI
+30 LINNSD
-42 QEEQRDIAFQRLVSC
+42 ELRLDR
-57 LQNQETNLDLS
+57 L
-68 ELGLT
+68 
-73 TLPEIPPGI
+73 
-82 KSINISKN
+82 
-90 NLSLI
+90 NLSSL
-95 SPLPASLT
+95 PDNLPAQITL
-103 QLNVSYNRLI
+103 LNVSYNQLTNLP
-113 ELPALPQGLKL
+113 ELPVTLKKLYSASNKLSELPVLPPALESLQVQHNELENLPALPDSL
-124 LNASHNQLITLPTL
+124 LTMN
-138 PISLKE
+138 ISYNE
-144 LHVSNNQL
+144 IV
-152 CSLPVLPELLE
+152 SLPSLPQALK
-163 TLDVSCNGLAVLP
+163 
-176 PLPFSL
+176 
-182 QEISAIGNLLS
+182 NLRATRNFLT
-193 ELPPLPHNIH
+193 ELPAFSEGNNPVVR
-203 SIWAIDNMLTDIPY
+203 
-217 LPENL
+217 E
-222 RNGYFDINQISHIP
+222 YFFDRNQISHIP

-247 IDISDNP
+247 IHISDNP
-254 LSSHALQSLQRL
+254 LSSHALQALQRL

-272 HGPQIYFSMSDGQQ
+272 HGPRIYFSMSDGQQ

-307 DVSQIWHAFEHEEHA
+307 DVSQTWHAFEHEEHA

-487 EFKDW
+487 EFTDW

-563 QLTDEVLALRLPENG
+563 QLTDEVLALRLSENG

>member
-1 MLPTNNNHRL
+1 MLPINNNFSL
-11 ISNSF
+11 PQNSF
-16 STYSID
+16 YNTISGTYADYFSAWD
-22 TSRAYENY
+22 KWEKQALPGEERDEAVSRLKEC
-30 LTHWTEWKNNRI
+30 LINNSD
-42 QEEQRDIAFQRLVSC
+42 ELRLDR
-57 LQNQETNLDLS
+57 L
-68 ELGLT
+68 
-73 TLPEIPPGI
+73 
-82 KSINISKN
+82 
-90 NLSLI
+90 NLSSL
-95 SPLPASLT
+95 PDNLPAQITL
-103 QLNVSYNRLI
+103 LNVSYNQLTNLP
-113 ELPALPQGLKL
+113 ELPVTLKKLYSASNKLSELPVLPPALESLQVQHNELENLPALPDSL
-124 LNASHNQLITLPTL
+124 LTMN
-138 PISLKE
+138 ISYNE
-144 LHVSNNQL
+144 IV
-152 CSLPVLPELLE
+152 SLPSLPQALK
-163 TLDVSCNGLAVLP
+163 
-176 PLPFSL
+176 
-182 QEISAIGNLLS
+182 NLRATRNFLT
-193 ELPPLPHNIH
+193 ELPAFSEGNNPVVR
-203 SIWAIDNMLTDIPY
+203 
-217 LPENL
+217 E
-222 RNGYFDINQISHIP
+222 YFFDRNQISHIP

-247 IDISDNP
+247 IHISDNP
-254 LSSHALQSLQRL
+254 LSSHALQALQRL

-272 HGPQIYFSMSDGQQ
+272 HGPRIYFSMSDGQQ

-487 EFKDW
+487 EFTDW

>member
-1 MLPTNNNHRL
+1 MLPINNNFSL
-11 ISNSF
+11 PQNSF
-16 STYSID
+16 YNTISGTYADYFSVWD
-22 TSRAYENY
+22 KWEKQALPGEERDEAVSRLKEC
-30 LTHWTEWKNNRI
+30 LINNSD
-42 QEEQRDIAFQRLVSC
+42 ELRLDR
-57 LQNQETNLDLS
+57 L
-68 ELGLT
+68 
-73 TLPEIPPGI
+73 
-82 KSINISKN
+82 
-90 NLSLI
+90 NLSSL
-95 SPLPASLT
+95 PDNLPAQITL
-103 QLNVSYNRLI
+103 LNVSYNQLTNLP
-113 ELPALPQGLKL
+113 ELPVTLKKLYSASNKLSELPVLPPALESLQVQHNELENLPALPDSL
-124 LNASHNQLITLPTL
+124 LTMN
-138 PISLKE
+138 ISYNE
-144 LHVSNNQL
+144 IV
-152 CSLPVLPELLE
+152 SLPSLPQALK
-163 TLDVSCNGLAVLP
+163 
-176 PLPFSL
+176 
-182 QEISAIGNLLS
+182 NLRATRNFLT
-193 ELPPLPHNIH
+193 ELPAFSEGNNPVVR
-203 SIWAIDNMLTDIPY
+203 
-217 LPENL
+217 E
-222 RNGYFDINQISHIP
+222 YFFDRNQISHIP

-247 IDISDNP
+247 IHISDNP
-254 LSSHALQSLQRL
+254 LSSHALQALQRL

-272 HGPQIYFSMSDGQQ
+272 HGPRIYFSMSDGQQ

-507 ADRWALA
+507 ADRWAQA

-558 QQIYR
+558 Q
-563 QLTDEVLALRLPENG
+563 
-578 SQLHHS
+578 

>member
-1 MLPTNNNHRL
+1 MLPINNNFSL
-11 ISNSF
+11 PQNSF
-16 STYSID
+16 YNTISGTYADYFSAWD
-22 TSRAYENY
+22 KWEKQALPGEERDEAVSRLKEC
-30 LTHWTEWKNNRI
+30 LINNSD
-42 QEEQRDIAFQRLVSC
+42 ELRLDR
-57 LQNQETNLDLS
+57 L
-68 ELGLT
+68 
-73 TLPEIPPGI
+73 
-82 KSINISKN
+82 
-90 NLSLI
+90 NLSSL
-95 SPLPASLT
+95 PDNLPAQITL
-103 QLNVSYNRLI
+103 LNVSYNQLTNLP
-113 ELPALPQGLKL
+113 ELPVTLKKLYSASNKLSELPVLPPALESLQVQHNELENLPALPDSL
-124 LNASHNQLITLPTL
+124 LTMN
-138 PISLKE
+138 ISYNE
-144 LHVSNNQL
+144 IV
-152 CSLPVLPELLE
+152 SLPSLPQALK
-163 TLDVSCNGLAVLP
+163 
-176 PLPFSL
+176 
-182 QEISAIGNLLS
+182 NLRATRNFLT
-193 ELPPLPHNIH
+193 ELPAFSEGNNPVVR
-203 SIWAIDNMLTDIPY
+203 
-217 LPENL
+217 E
-222 RNGYFDINQISHIP
+222 YFFDRNQISHIP

-247 IDISDNP
+247 IHISDNP
-254 LSSHALQSLQRL
+254 LSSHALQALQRL

-272 HGPQIYFSMSDGQQ
+272 HGPRIYFSMSDGQQ

-487 EFKDW
+487 EFTDW

-507 ADRWALA
+507 ADRWAQA
-514 EEQKYEMLENEYPQ
+514 EEQKYEMLENEYSQ

-563 QLTDEVLALRLPENG
+563 QLTDEVLALRLSENG

>member
-1 MLPTNNNHRL
+1 MLPINNNFSL
-11 ISNSF
+11 PQNSF
-16 STYSID
+16 YNTISGTYADYFSAWD
-22 TSRAYENY
+22 KWEKQALPGEERDEAVSRLKEC
-30 LTHWTEWKNNRI
+30 LINNSD
-42 QEEQRDIAFQRLVSC
+42 ELRLDR
-57 LQNQETNLDLS
+57 L
-68 ELGLT
+68 
-73 TLPEIPPGI
+73 
-82 KSINISKN
+82 
-90 NLSLI
+90 NLSSL
-95 SPLPASLT
+95 PDNLPAQITL
-103 QLNVSYNRLI
+103 LNVSYNQLTNLP
-113 ELPALPQGLKL
+113 ELPVTLKKLYSASNKLSELPVLPPALESLQVQHNELENLPALPDSL
-124 LNASHNQLITLPTL
+124 LTMN
-138 PISLKE
+138 ISYNE
-144 LHVSNNQL
+144 IV
-152 CSLPVLPELLE
+152 SLPSLPQALK
-163 TLDVSCNGLAVLP
+163 
-176 PLPFSL
+176 
-182 QEISAIGNLLS
+182 NLRATRNFLT
-193 ELPPLPHNIH
+193 ELPAFSEGNNPVVR
-203 SIWAIDNMLTDIPY
+203 
-217 LPENL
+217 E
-222 RNGYFDINQISHIP
+222 YFFDRNQISHIP

-247 IDISDNP
+247 IHISDNP
-254 LSSHALQSLQRL
+254 LSSHALQALQRL

-332 SDTVSARNT
+332 SDTISARNT

-507 ADRWALA
+507 ADRWAQA
-514 EEQKYEMLENEYPQ
+514 EEQKYEMLENEYSQ

-563 QLTDEVLALRLPENG
+563 QLTDEVLALRLSENG

>member
-1 MLPTNNNHRL
+1 MLPINNNFSL
-11 ISNSF
+11 PQNSF
-16 STYSID
+16 YNTISGTYADYFSAWD
-22 TSRAYENY
+22 KWEKQALPGEERDEAVSRLKEC
-30 LTHWTEWKNNRI
+30 LINNSD
-42 QEEQRDIAFQRLVSC
+42 ELRLDR
-57 LQNQETNLDLS
+57 L
-68 ELGLT
+68 
-73 TLPEIPPGI
+73 
-82 KSINISKN
+82 
-90 NLSLI
+90 NLSSL
-95 SPLPASLT
+95 PDNLPAQITL
-103 QLNVSYNRLI
+103 LNVSYNQLTNLP
-113 ELPALPQGLKL
+113 ELPVTLKKLYSASNKLSELPVLPPALESLQVQHNELENLPALPDSL
-124 LNASHNQLITLPTL
+124 LTMN
-138 PISLKE
+138 ISYNE
-144 LHVSNNQL
+144 IV
-152 CSLPVLPELLE
+152 SLPSLPQALK
-163 TLDVSCNGLAVLP
+163 
-176 PLPFSL
+176 
-182 QEISAIGNLLS
+182 NLRATRNFLT
-193 ELPPLPHNIH
+193 ELPAFSEGNNPVVR
-203 SIWAIDNMLTDIPY
+203 
-217 LPENL
+217 E
-222 RNGYFDINQISHIP
+222 YFFDRNQISHIP

-247 IDISDNP
+247 IHISDNP
-254 LSSHALQSLQRL
+254 LSSHALQALQRL

-272 HGPQIYFSMSDGQQ
+272 HGPRIYFSMSDGQQ

-487 EFKDW
+487 EFTDW

-507 ADRWALA
+507 ADRWAQA

-563 QLTDEVLALRLPENG
+563 QLTDEVLALRLSENG

>member
-1 MLPTNNNHRL
+1 MLPINNNFSL
-11 ISNSF
+11 PQNSF
-16 STYSID
+16 YNTISGTYADYFSAWD
-22 TSRAYENY
+22 KWEKQALPGEERDEAVSRLKEC
-30 LTHWTEWKNNRI
+30 LINNSD
-42 QEEQRDIAFQRLVSC
+42 ELRLDR
-57 LQNQETNLDLS
+57 L
-68 ELGLT
+68 
-73 TLPEIPPGI
+73 
-82 KSINISKN
+82 
-90 NLSLI
+90 NLSSL
-95 SPLPASLT
+95 PDNLPAQITL
-103 QLNVSYNRLI
+103 LNVSYNQLTNLP
-113 ELPALPQGLKL
+113 ELPVTLKKLYSASNKLSELPVLPPALESLQVQHNELENLPALPDSL
-124 LNASHNQLITLPTL
+124 LTMN
-138 PISLKE
+138 ISYNE
-144 LHVSNNQL
+144 IV
-152 CSLPVLPELLE
+152 SLPSLPQALK
-163 TLDVSCNGLAVLP
+163 
-176 PLPFSL
+176 
-182 QEISAIGNLLS
+182 NLRATRNFLT
-193 ELPPLPHNIH
+193 ELPAFSEGNNPVVR
-203 SIWAIDNMLTDIPY
+203 
-217 LPENL
+217 E
-222 RNGYFDINQISHIP
+222 YFFDRNQISHIP

-247 IDISDNP
+247 IHISDNP
-254 LSSHALQSLQRL
+254 LSSHALQALQRL

-487 EFKDW
+487 EFTDW

-507 ADRWALA
+507 ADRWAQA
-514 EEQKYEMLENEYPQ
+514 EEQKYEMLENEYSQ

-563 QLTDEVLALRLPENG
+563 QLTDEVLALRLSENG
-578 SQLHHS
+578 SNHIA

>member
-1 MLPTNNNHRL
+1 MLPINNNFSL
-11 ISNSF
+11 PQNSF
-16 STYSID
+16 YNTISGTYADYFSAWD
-22 TSRAYENY
+22 KWEKQALPGEERDEAVSRLKEC
-30 LTHWTEWKNNRI
+30 LINNSD
-42 QEEQRDIAFQRLVSC
+42 ELRLDR
-57 LQNQETNLDLS
+57 L
-68 ELGLT
+68 
-73 TLPEIPPGI
+73 
-82 KSINISKN
+82 
-90 NLSLI
+90 NLSSL
-95 SPLPASLT
+95 PDNLPAQITL
-103 QLNVSYNRLI
+103 LNVSYNQLTNLP
-113 ELPALPQGLKL
+113 ELPVTLKKLYSASNKLSELPVLPPALESLQVQHNELENLPALPDSL
-124 LNASHNQLITLPTL
+124 LTMN
-138 PISLKE
+138 ISYNE
-144 LHVSNNQL
+144 IV
-152 CSLPVLPELLE
+152 SLPSLPQALK
-163 TLDVSCNGLAVLP
+163 
-176 PLPFSL
+176 
-182 QEISAIGNLLS
+182 NLRATRNFLT
-193 ELPPLPHNIH
+193 ELPAFSEGNNPVVR
-203 SIWAIDNMLTDIPY
+203 
-217 LPENL
+217 E
-222 RNGYFDINQISHIP
+222 YFFDRNQISHIP

-247 IDISDNP
+247 IHISDNP
-254 LSSHALQSLQRL
+254 LSSHALQALQRL

-272 HGPQIYFSMSDGQQ
+272 HGPRIYFSMSDGQQ

-507 ADRWALA
+507 ADRWAQA

-558 QQIYR
+558 QLIYR
-563 QLTDEVLALRLPENG
+563 QLTDEVLALRLSENG

>member
-1 MLPTNNNHRL
+1 M
-11 ISNSF
+11 
-16 STYSID
+16 
-22 TSRAYENY
+22 
-30 LTHWTEWKNNRI
+30 
-42 QEEQRDIAFQRLVSC
+42 
-57 LQNQETNLDLS
+57 
-68 ELGLT
+68 
-73 TLPEIPPGI
+73 
-82 KSINISKN
+82 
-90 NLSLI
+90 
-95 SPLPASLT
+95 
-103 QLNVSYNRLI
+103 
-113 ELPALPQGLKL
+113 
-124 LNASHNQLITLPTL
+124 
-138 PISLKE
+138 
-144 LHVSNNQL
+144 
-152 CSLPVLPELLE
+152 
-163 TLDVSCNGLAVLP
+163 
-176 PLPFSL
+176 
-182 QEISAIGNLLS
+182 
-193 ELPPLPHNIH
+193 
-203 SIWAIDNMLTDIPY
+203 
-217 LPENL
+217 
-222 RNGYFDINQISHIP
+222 
-236 ESILNLRNECS
+236 
-247 IDISDNP
+247 
-254 LSSHALQSLQRL
+254 
-266 TSSPDY
+266 
-272 HGPQIYFSMSDGQQ
+272 
-286 NTLHRPLADAVTAW
+286 TAW

-362 QQSFAVAADA
+362 QQSFAIAADA

-479 MVRSREEN
+479 TVRSREEN
-487 EFKDW
+487 EFTDW

-507 ADRWALA
+507 ADRWAQA

-563 QLTDEVLALRLPENG
+563 QLTDEVLALRLSENG

>member
-1 MLPTNNNHRL
+1 MPIMLPINNNFSL
-11 ISNSF
+11 PQNSF
-16 STYSID
+16 YNTISGTYADYFSAWD
-22 TSRAYENY
+22 KWEKQALPGEERDEAVSRLKEC
-30 LTHWTEWKNNRI
+30 LINNSD
-42 QEEQRDIAFQRLVSC
+42 ELRLDR
-57 LQNQETNLDLS
+57 L
-68 ELGLT
+68 
-73 TLPEIPPGI
+73 
-82 KSINISKN
+82 
-90 NLSLI
+90 NLSSL
-95 SPLPASLT
+95 PDNLPAQITL
-103 QLNVSYNRLI
+103 LNVSYNQLTNLP
-113 ELPALPQGLKL
+113 ELPVTLKKLYSASNKLSELPVLPPALESLQVQHNELENLPALPDSL
-124 LNASHNQLITLPTL
+124 LTMN
-138 PISLKE
+138 ISYNE
-144 LHVSNNQL
+144 IV
-152 CSLPVLPELLE
+152 SLPSLPQALK
-163 TLDVSCNGLAVLP
+163 
-176 PLPFSL
+176 
-182 QEISAIGNLLS
+182 NLRATRNFLT
-193 ELPPLPHNIH
+193 ELPAFSEGNNPVVR
-203 SIWAIDNMLTDIPY
+203 
-217 LPENL
+217 E
-222 RNGYFDINQISHIP
+222 YFFDRNQISHIP

-247 IDISDNP
+247 IHISDNP
-254 LSSHALQSLQRL
+254 LSSHALQALQRL

-272 HGPQIYFSMSDGQQ
+272 HGPRIYFSMSDGQQ

-487 EFKDW
+487 EFTDW

-507 ADRWALA
+507 ADRWAQA
-514 EEQKYEMLENEYPQ
+514 EEQKYEMLENEYSQ

-563 QLTDEVLALRLPENG
+563 QLTDEVLALRLSENG

>member
-1 MLPTNNNHRL
+1 MLPINNNFSL
-11 ISNSF
+11 PQNSF
-16 STYSID
+16 YNTISGTYADYFSAWD
-22 TSRAYENY
+22 KWEKQALPGEERDEAVSRLKEC
-30 LTHWTEWKNNRI
+30 LINNSD
-42 QEEQRDIAFQRLVSC
+42 ELRLDR
-57 LQNQETNLDLS
+57 L
-68 ELGLT
+68 
-73 TLPEIPPGI
+73 
-82 KSINISKN
+82 
-90 NLSLI
+90 NLSSL
-95 SPLPASLT
+95 PDNLPAQITL
-103 QLNVSYNRLI
+103 LNVSYNQLTNLP
-113 ELPALPQGLKL
+113 ELPVTLKKLYSASNKLSELPVLPPALESLQVQHNELENLPALPDSL
-124 LNASHNQLITLPTL
+124 LTMN
-138 PISLKE
+138 ISYNE
-144 LHVSNNQL
+144 IV
-152 CSLPVLPELLE
+152 SLPSLPQALK
-163 TLDVSCNGLAVLP
+163 
-176 PLPFSL
+176 
-182 QEISAIGNLLS
+182 NLRATRNFLT
-193 ELPPLPHNIH
+193 ELPAFSEGNNPVVR
-203 SIWAIDNMLTDIPY
+203 
-217 LPENL
+217 E
-222 RNGYFDINQISHIP
+222 YFFDRNQISHIP

-247 IDISDNP
+247 IHISDNP
-254 LSSHALQSLQRL
+254 LSSHALQALQRL

-272 HGPQIYFSMSDGQQ
+272 HGPRIYFSMSDGQQ

-507 ADRWALA
+507 ADRWAQA
-514 EEQKYEMLENEYPQ
+514 EEQKYEMLENEYSQ

-542 ADAEREAGAQV
+542 TDAEREAGAQV

-563 QLTDEVLALRLPENG
+563 QLTDEVLALRLSENG
-578 SQLHHS
+578 SRLHHS

>member
-1 MLPTNNNHRL
+1 MLPINNNFSL
-11 ISNSF
+11 PQNSF
-16 STYSID
+16 YNTISGTYADYFSAWD
-22 TSRAYENY
+22 KWEKQALPGEERDEAVSRLKEC
-30 LTHWTEWKNNRI
+30 LINNSD
-42 QEEQRDIAFQRLVSC
+42 ELRLDR
-57 LQNQETNLDLS
+57 L
-68 ELGLT
+68 
-73 TLPEIPPGI
+73 
-82 KSINISKN
+82 
-90 NLSLI
+90 NLSSL
-95 SPLPASLT
+95 PDNLPAQITL
-103 QLNVSYNRLI
+103 LNVSYNQLTNLP
-113 ELPALPQGLKL
+113 ELPVTLKKLYSASNKLSELPVLPPALESLQVQHNELENLPALPDSL
-124 LNASHNQLITLPTL
+124 LTMN
-138 PISLKE
+138 ISYNE
-144 LHVSNNQL
+144 IV
-152 CSLPVLPELLE
+152 SLPSLPQALK
-163 TLDVSCNGLAVLP
+163 
-176 PLPFSL
+176 
-182 QEISAIGNLLS
+182 NLRATRNFLT
-193 ELPPLPHNIH
+193 ELPAFSEGNNPVVR
-203 SIWAIDNMLTDIPY
+203 
-217 LPENL
+217 E
-222 RNGYFDINQISHIP
+222 YFFDRNQISHIP

-247 IDISDNP
+247 IHISDNP
-254 LSSHALQSLQRL
+254 LSSHALQALQRL

-272 HGPQIYFSMSDGQQ
+272 HGPRIYFSMSDGQQ

-479 MVRSREEN
+479 TVRSCEEN
-487 EFKDW
+487 EFTDW

-507 ADRWALA
+507 ADRWAQA

-563 QLTDEVLALRLPENG
+563 QLTDEVLALRLSENG